1 MENVIHAI
9 HQHVNSQ
16 QKLHPHRAISVAE
29 DSSSLAGFVVA
40 LENRLGNRL
49 EPIGFLFSGQ

>member
-40 LENRLGNRL
+40 LEKRLGNRL
-49 EPIGFLFSGQ
+49 EP